1 MPAEHND
8 VVEPDLIRAVELLS
22 DAFTARSI
30 RYALLGGVATGLRSR
45 PRFTEDVDVLLDVP
59 QISLPG
65 LLDELDGEGFLLD
78 RARVIR
84 EYVDENVTAFRFG
97 SVRIDWL
104 KPVLPL
110 YARTLADASPLPWTA
125 GHSVRVASAEGLI
138 LTKMVSF
145 RPQDQVDI
153 EALLLGNQD
162 DLDVAL
168 IRREWT
174 AVATGEEIRTAWLD
188 AALNRLIPQ
197 SS

>member
-8 VVEPDLIRAVELLS
+8 VVKPDLIRAVELLS
-22 DAFTARSI
+22 DAFTARCI
-30 RYALLGGVATGLRSR
+30 RYALLGGVAIGLRSR

-104 KPVLPL
+104 KP
-110 YARTLADASPLPWTA
+110 
-125 GHSVRVASAEGLI
+125 
-138 LTKMVSF
+138 
-145 RPQDQVDI
+145 
-153 EALLLGNQD
+153 
-162 DLDVAL
+162 
-168 IRREWT
+168 
-174 AVATGEEIRTAWLD
+174 
-188 AALNRLIPQ
+188 
-197 SS
+197 